1 MADGDQFSPGDLVRA
16 RGREWIV
23 LPGAA
28 PDVMRLRP
36 LSGSELDVQT
46 LRPSLELEPV
56 RSATFAAPDGSTW
69 GTSDAALLLKDAL
82 RLSLRRG
89 AGPFRSIGRIGF
101 QPRAYQLVPLLMAL
115 KLEVVRLLIADDVGI
130 GKTIE
135 AGLILREL
143 HDRGEIAGATIL
155 CPPHLVEQWVNELES
170 KFAIQAQA
178 VTAASAGRLERGLP
192 VGESV
197 FQAYP
202 FTVVSLD
209 FIKSPVRRD
218 EFLARAQQFVIVDE
232 AHTCVARSDSR
243 HRRFDLLKDLA
254 AREDRH
260 LVMLTATPHSGDEQG
275 YWNLLSLLHPDFG
288 RLGEAGADE
297 RQRLRQRL
305 AAHFVQRRRV
315 DIDAWKGQDGFFPN
329 HASQENDY
337 RLDGAYEAFLFQ
349 VLDYCA
355 EVVERKG
362 DDARRQRLAFWGTL
376 ALMRCVGSSPAAAL
390 SALNTR
396 ARLDASDDEAVA
408 TAEAVFDSEA
418 DDRPDDD
425 VEPAADIGDPSLKA
439 LIDTAQKL
447 AAAPERDPKLKALVK
462 DLEGLL
468 AKGFSP
474 VVFCRYIA
482 TAQTVAE
489 ALAKRFKTYEVLS
502 VTGELPSEERR
513 ARVEDL
519 GKAEKR
525 ILVATDCLSEGIN
538 LQEHFDAVIHYDLS
552 WNPTRHQ
559 QREGRVDRFGQP
571 SKEVRSILMYGANN
585 PVDGAVLQ
593 VIIRKAETIR
603 KETGVAVP
611 MPGDER
617 SLTEALMKA
626 VLLRR
631 RQSMQQG
638 SFFDVGLMDESRVI
652 DRAWDDAK
660 DKETRSRTV
669 FAQNTLRPEEV
680 LPEWLASEAALGGE
694 AETERFVSRALRRLG
709 APLERTARGFTAPLA
724 AVAPIIR
731 ERLEVEDLARTVT
744 LSFSQKPG
752 HTIFVHR
759 AHPLTAI
766 LAETLLER
774 ALLETG
780 ADPATLPRM
789 GVWTARSIQAITTV
803 ALLRIRHRLT
813 TRRRGQTD
821 SVLLVEEAGA
831 IAWRGATGVVV
842 QATGPDAL
850 SLLDL
855 PAEATPPDAVVS
867 RQIAAAMGRLV
878 DHRGDLDTLARSR
891 AAALA
896 ADHDRVRVAARAG
909 GTTEVAAVTP
919 VDVIGVY
926 VLLPAEV

>member
-1 MADGDQFSPGDLVRA
+1 MADGDLSFSPGDLVHA

-23 LPGAA
+23 LPAAGA
-28 PDVMRLRP
+28 DLMRLRP
-36 LSGSELDVQT
+36 LSGSELDIQT

-56 RSATFAAPDGSTW
+56 RSASFAPPNGITW

-115 KLEVVRLLIADDVGI
+115 KLDIVRLLIADDVGI

-135 AGLILREL
+135 AGLILREFY
-143 HDRGEIAGATIL
+143 DRGEIAGATIL
-155 CPPHLVEQWVNELES
+155 CPPHLVEQWVTELES
-170 KFAIQAQA
+170 KFAIQAAA

-209 FIKSPVRRD
+209 FIKSPRRRD
-218 EFLARAQQFVIVDE
+218 EFLARAQDFVIVDE
-232 AHTCVARSDSR
+232 AHACVARNDSR

-254 AREDRH
+254 SREDRH

-288 RLGEAGADE
+288 RLGEVLPDE
-297 RQRLRQRL
+297 RMRLRQRL

-315 DIDAWKGQDGFFPN
+315 DIDAWKGQDGFFPD
-329 HASQENDY
+329 HKSKELDY
-337 RLDGAYEAFLFQ
+337 RLDGRHEDFLFK

-396 ARLDASDDEAVA
+396 ARLDASDDEADA
-408 TAEAVFDSEA
+408 AAEAVFDSEA

-425 VEPAADIGDPSLKA
+425 VEPGADIGDPA
-439 LIDTAQKL
+439 LQTLLDMAKQL
-447 AAAPERDPKLKALVK
+447 AAEPERDPKLKALTK
-462 DLEGLL
+462 ALEPLL
-468 AKGFSP
+468 AAGFSP
-474 VVFCRYIA
+474 VIFCRYIA
-482 TAQTVAE
+482 TAQTVAD
-489 ALAKRFKTYEVLS
+489 ALTKRFKGYEVLS

-513 ARVEDL
+513 ARVDTL
-519 GKAEKR
+519 GQSEKR

-538 LQEHFDAVIHYDLS
+538 LQEHFNAVIHYDLS

-585 PVDGAVLQ
+585 PIDGAVLG
-593 VIIRKAETIR
+593 VILKKAETIR

-631 RQSMQQG
+631 REARQG
-638 SFFDVGLMDESRVI
+638 SLFDLGLMEESKTI
-652 DRAWDDAK
+652 ERAWDDAAENEK
-660 DKETRSRTV
+660 KSRTV
-669 FAQNTLRPEEV
+669 FAQNTLKPEDV
-680 LPEWLASEAALGGE
+680 LPEWLASDAALGGE
-694 AETERFVSRALRRLG
+694 AETERFVGRALRRLG
-709 APLERTARGFTAPLA
+709 APLERSSRGFTAPLNS
-724 AVAPIIR
+724 VDPIVR
-731 ERLEVEDLARTVT
+731 ERLDAEDLARSLT
-744 LSFSQKPG
+744 LTFSQRPG
-752 HTIFVHR
+752 RAIFVHR
-759 AHPLTAI
+759 AHPLTSI
-766 LAETLLER
+766 LAETFLER
-774 ALLETG
+774 ALIG
-780 ADPATLPRM
+780 GGSDPATLPRA
-789 GVWTARSIQAITTV
+789 GVWTTKAVKTVTTV
-803 ALLRIRHRLT
+803 AVLRIRHRLT
-813 TRRRGQTD
+813 TGRRGQADT
-821 SVLLVEEAGA
+821 LLVEEAGA
-831 IAWRGATGVVV
+831 IAWRGVASVEVESTCLN
-842 QATGPDAL
+842 AL
-850 SLLDL
+850 ALLDQ
-855 PAEATPPDAVVS
+855 PPEATPPERTVQRHLAE
-867 RQIAAAMGRLV
+867 ALHRLS
-878 DHRGDLDTLARSR
+878 DRRADLDALARERAETLASDHNRVR
-891 AAALA
+891 AAA
-896 ADHDRVRVAARAG
+896 RASG
-909 GTTEVAAVTP
+909 ATEVLAVTP

>member
-1 MADGDQFSPGDLVRA
+1 MADGDLSFSPGDLVRA

-23 LPGAA
+23 LPSVGA
-28 PDVMRLRP
+28 DVMRLRP

-56 RSATFAAPDGSTW
+56 RSATFPPPDGSSC
-69 GTSDAALLLKDAL
+69 GTSDAALLLTDAL

-115 KLEVVRLLIADDVGI
+115 KQEIVRLLIADDVGI

-143 HDRGEIAGATIL
+143 YDRGEIVGATIL
-155 CPPHLVEQWVNELES
+155 CPPHLVDQWVPELES
-170 KFAIQAQA
+170 KFGIHAAA

-192 VGESV
+192 VGESI

-209 FIKSPVRRD
+209 FIKSPRRRD
-218 EFLARAQQFVIVDE
+218 EFLARAQDFVIVDE
-232 AHTCVARSDSR
+232 AHACVARNDSC

-288 RLGEAGADE
+288 RLGEVSQE
-297 RQRLRQRL
+297 QRQRLRQRL

-315 DIDAWKGQDGFFPN
+315 DIDAWKGQEGFFPE
-329 HASQENDY
+329 HKSKEVDY
-337 RLDGAYEAFLFQ
+337 RLKGRHEDFLFR

-396 ARLDASDDEAVA
+396 ARLDATDDEADA

-425 VEPAADIGDPSLKA
+425 VEPGADIGDPSLQA
-439 LIDTAQKL
+439 LLETARHL
-447 AAAPERDPKLKALVK
+447 ASEPDQDPKLAELCKEL
-462 DLEGLL
+462 GPLL
-468 AKGFSP
+468 AAGFSP

-482 TAQTVAE
+482 TAQTVAD
-489 ALAKRFKTYEVLS
+489 ALRKRFKNYEVLS
-502 VTGELPSEERR
+502 VTGDLPADDRR
-513 ARVEDL
+513 ARVDL
-519 GKAEKR
+519 LGQAEKR

-538 LQEHFDAVIHYDLS
+538 LQEHFNAVIHYDLS

-571 SKEVRSILMYGANN
+571 SSEVRSILMYGANN
-585 PVDGAVLQ
+585 PVDGAVLG
-593 VIIRKAETIR
+593 VILKKAETIR

-611 MPGDER
+611 MPGDDR

-631 RQSMQQG
+631 REARQG
-638 SFFDVGLMDESRVI
+638 SLFDLGLMEESKTI
-652 DRAWDDAK
+652 ERAWEDAA
-660 DKETRSRTV
+660 ETEKKSRTV
-669 FAQNTLRPEEV
+669 FAQNTLKPEDV
-680 LPEWLASEAALGGE
+680 LPEWLASDAALGGE

-709 APLERTARGFTAPLA
+709 APLQPAPGSFIAPLA
-724 AVAPIIR
+724 AVDPIVR
-731 ERLEVEDLARTVT
+731 ERLEAEDLARNVNLT
-744 LSFSQKPG
+744 FSQKPG
-752 HTIFVHR
+752 RAIFVHR
-759 AHPLTAI
+759 AHALTSV
-766 LAETLLER
+766 LAETFLER
-774 ALLETG
+774 ALIG
-780 ADPATLPRM
+780 AGVDPSTLPRA
-789 GVWTARSIQAITTV
+789 GVWTTKAVSAVTTV
-803 ALLRIRHRLT
+803 AVLRIRHRLT
-813 TRRRGQTD
+813 TRRRGQAD
-821 SVLLVEEAGA
+821 ALLVEEAGA
-831 IAWRGATGVVV
+831 IAWRGATSVEV
-842 QATGPDAL
+842 QSTGLDAL
-850 SLLDL
+850 ALLDQPTEGSPPEGIIQRRL
-855 PAEATPPDAVVS
+855 AEALQRLSERQPDLEA
-867 RQIAAAMGRLV
+867 
-878 DHRGDLDTLARSR
+878 LARQR
-891 AAALA
+891 AETLE
-896 ADHDRVRVAARAG
+896 ADHNRVRAAARAG
-909 GTTEVAAVTP
+909 GATDVDAVTP
-919 VDVIGVY
+919 VDVIGLY